1 MGNRWI
7 PDLKSWF
14 CLGKNKKGLGNDLK
28 SWFCLGKKKKG
39 LVNSSEFTQSHVGNR
54 WIPDL
59 KSWFCLGKKKKDWFQ
74 RKPTISI
81 SENATGKSCFLVGI
95 YALPSS
101 FPLTAMGKKS
111 PHEVG
116 PRLTVV
122 VSYTKTAEGQNG

>member
-1 MGNRWI
+1 MFSSEFTQGHVGNRWI

-14 CLGKNKKGLGNDLK
+14 CLGKNKKGLGN
-28 SWFCLGKKKKG
+28 
-39 LVNSSEFTQSHVGNR
+39 
-54 WIPDL
+54 DL

-81 SENATGKSCFLVGI
+81 SENATGKSCFLVGV

-122 VSYTKTAEGQNG
+122 VSYTKTAEGRNG